1 MNDKDK
7 LLDKNKKKVIW
18 YTTKTK
24 VKKVVTNVVGVLEE
38 DIIDNYGSVE
48 EFEREMEGDSH
59 IYDNAIATMGY
70 HTQIVEGYMPLQ
82 IEPIYDLSYEEF
94 DGEVDYESER
104 EDKKGFHL
112 HNGSQKQWF
121 DDDIAASYIRVLCE
135 TELDENWNKLR
146 KDLGLSY
153 DDPSE
158 HKRKSLL

>member
-1 MNDKDK
+1 MSDVEK

-38 DIIDNYGSVE
+38 DIIDHYGSVE
-48 EFEREMEGDSH
+48 EFERNMEGDSL
-59 IYDNAIATMGY
+59 IYDNLIATMGY
-70 HTQIVEGYMPLQ
+70 HTQIVEGYMPLD

-112 HNGSQKQWF
+112 YNGSNKQWF
-121 DDDIAASYIRVLCE
+121 DDNSAASYIRALCE
-135 TELDENWNKLR
+135 VNLDENWNKLR

-153 DDPSE
+153 NNISE
-158 HKRKSLL
+158 HQRKDLL